1 MSTAARPRD
10 MLIATTNPHKIEEF
24 RAILADLP
32 YHLVGPT
39 DVGLDLEVE
48 ETGATFAE
56 NARLKAIAYADA
68 SGLLALADDS
78 GLEIDALGSEPGIYS
93 ARWAGENVSY
103 PERFEILFARLAGVP
118 TEKRTARYRCVIAI
132 AEPAPRGLLGE
143 VEGTL
148 EGVISE
154 EPRGSGGFGYDPI
167 FYVPEKG
174 HTVGE
179 MSADEKHRIS
189 HRARAAAAARPVL
202 IALAA
207 QPPTNSRVC
216 R

>member
-1 MSTAARPRD
+1 MSTAASPRD
-10 MLIATTNPHKIEEF
+10 LLIATTNPHKIEEF

-32 YHLVGPT
+32 YRLVSPA

-48 ETGATFAE
+48 ETGTTFAE

-78 GLEIDALGSEPGIYS
+78 GLEIDALGGEPGIYS

-118 TEKRTARYRCVIAI
+118 AEQRTARYRCAIAI
-132 AEPAPRGLLGE
+132 AAPAPRGLIGE
-143 VEGTL
+143 VDGTL
-148 EGVISE
+148 EGQIAE

-174 HTVGE
+174 RTVGE
-179 MSADEKHRIS
+179 MSAEEKHRIS
-189 HRARAAAAARPVL
+189 HRARAAAAARDML
-202 IALAA
+202 ITLSA
-207 QPPTNSRVC
+207 QPLSNS
-216 R
+216 